1 MRLLKAIGNLHRR
14 ILMRA
19 LSFCLVF
26 AALISCGS
34 SSAYA
39 DGAVIDR
46 DQGTL
51 IIHYFESFGEELS
64 VEGASFRAYRVAEM
78 TADGGYKT
86 LVEAP
91 IDSETT
97 GEEAVQAAKKAQTDS
112 FLCTTDKNGTAQLSL
127 PIGVYALEEETPAK
141 GHYPSAP
148 CILSIPFTRDNT
160 WDYRAIVEP
169 KANPAGSICIRKTV
183 TGSGGEMEREFHFTI
198 TLDTDGEYEYAIDG
212 KAQGTVG
219 NGSTIALKSGQ
230 EAVISMI
237 PAGTAYE
244 VTETESG
251 KDGYT
256 TTTTGGKGSVPPLS
270 QAVAAFENHKDAP
283 TPTLTPTPVPTN
295 TPTPPH
301 NIPPQTGDT
310 ARTGLFVGLALT
322 SLAAIASVLLLGRRL
337 WK

>member
-1 MRLLKAIGNLHRR
+1 MKLHRAIGNLHRR
-14 ILMRA
+14 ILMRG
-19 LSFCLVF
+19 LSFCLIL
-26 AALISCGS
+26 AALVSCGS

-39 DGAVIDR
+39 DGTVIDR

-51 IIHYFESFGEELS
+51 IIRYFEPFGEELP
-64 VEGASFRAYRVAEM
+64 VEGASFRAYRVAEIS
-78 TADGGYKT
+78 ADGGYKT

-91 IDSETT
+91 INSEMT
-97 GEEAVQAAKKAQTDS
+97 GEEAVQAAKKAQADS
-112 FLCTTDKNGTAQLSL
+112 FVCTTDKNGIAQLAL
-127 PIGVYALEEETPAK
+127 PIGVYALEEENPAK

-148 CILSIPFTRDNT
+148 CLLSIPFTRDNI
-160 WDYRAIVEP
+160 WDYRTIVEP
-169 KANPAGSICIRKTV
+169 KANPAGSLCIRKTV
-183 TGSGGEMEREFHFTI
+183 TGSGGEMDREFHFTI
-198 TLDTDGEYEYAIDG
+198 TLNTDGEYEYAIDG
-212 KAQGTVG
+212 KTMGNVG
-219 NGSTIALKSGQ
+219 NGASIALKSGQ

>member
-1 MRLLKAIGNLHRR
+1 MRLFKAIGNLHRR
-14 ILMRA
+14 ILMRG
-19 LSFCLVF
+19 LSFCLVL
-26 AALISCGS
+26 AALVSCGS

-39 DGAVIDR
+39 DDAVIDQE
-46 DQGTL
+46 QGTL
-51 IIHYFESFGEELS
+51 IIHYFESFGEELP
-64 VEGASFRAYRVAEM
+64 VEGASFRAYRVAEIS
-78 TADGGYKT
+78 ADGGFKT

-91 IDSETT
+91 INSETT
-97 GEEAVQAAKKAQTDS
+97 AEEAILAAKKAQAES
-112 FLCTTDKNGTAQLSL
+112 FLCTTDKKGTAQLAL

-141 GHYPSAP
+141 GHYPSTP
-148 CILSIPFTRDNT
+148 CILSIPFTRDNI
-160 WDYRAIVEP
+160 WDYRAVVEP

-183 TGSGGEMEREFHFTI
+183 TGSGGEMDRKFHFTI
-198 TLDTDGEYEYAIDG
+198 TLGTDGEYEYAIDG
-212 KAQGTVG
+212 KEMGAVE
-219 NGSTIALKSGQ
+219 NGSTIVLKSGQ

-256 TTTTGGKGSVPPLS
+256 TTTTGGSGSVPPLS

-322 SLAAIASVLLLGRRL
+322 SLTAIGIVLLLGRRL